1 MNFET
6 QSKIVETARSMVG
19 VPYYHAGR
27 NRNGLDCVGLLLA
40 VAEEVGALT
49 YTPPGYSAG
58 WVDPDL
64 LLSEIERFADS
75 VEFGPVQ
82 DGDLAI
88 FSIAGNPQHAAILTA
103 AGTMIHA
110 YQTVGKVVEH
120 ALAGAWERRLVG
132 VWRLRG
138 R

>member
-6 QSKIVETARSMVG
+6 QAKIVSVARSFVG
-19 VPYYHAGR
+19 VPFYHAGKSR
-27 NRNGLDCVGLLLA
+27 FGCDCVGLLLA
-40 VAEEVGALT
+40 VAEEAGVLT

-58 WVDPDL
+58 FVNGDL
-64 LLSEIERFADS
+64 LLAEIERFADS

-82 DGDLAI
+82 DGDI
-88 FSIAGNPQHAAILTA
+88 GVFTIAGNPQHAAILTA
-103 AGTMIHA
+103 GGSMIHA

-132 VWRLRG
+132 VWRLR
-138 R
+138 

>member
-1 MNFET
+1 MDRSSLVT
-6 QSKIVETARSMVG
+6 VARSYIG

-27 NRNGLDCVGLLLA
+27 NRNGVDCVGLLLA
-40 VAEEVGALT
+40 VAEEAGVLT

-58 WVDPDL
+58 FVNGDL

-82 DGDLAI
+82 DGDI
-88 FSIAGNPQHAAILTA
+88 GVFTIAGNPQHAAILTA
-103 AGTMIHA
+103 GGSMIHA
-110 YQTVGKVVEH
+110 YQTVGRVVEH

-132 VWRLRG
+132 VWRLR
-138 R
+138 

>member
-1 MNFET
+1 MDRSSLVT
-6 QSKIVETARSMVG
+6 VARSYIG
-19 VPYYHAGR
+19 VPFYHAGR
-27 NRNGLDCVGLLLA
+27 NRHGCDCIGLLLA
-40 VAEEVGALT
+40 VAEEAGALT

-58 WVDPDL
+58 FVDSAL
-64 LLSEIERFADS
+64 LLGEIERFADS

-82 DGDLAI
+82 DGDI
-88 FSIAGNPQHAAILTA
+88 GVFTIAGNPQHAAILTA

-132 VWRLRG
+132 VWRLR
-138 R
+138 

>member
-1 MNFET
+1 MDRSSLVTF
-6 QSKIVETARSMVG
+6 ARSYIG
-19 VPYYHAGR
+19 TPYFHAGKSR
-27 NRNGLDCVGLLLA
+27 HGCDCVGLLLA
-40 VAEEVGALT
+40 VAEEAGVLT

-58 WVDPDL
+58 WVDPDR

-82 DGDLAI
+82 DGDI
-88 FSIAGNPQHAAILTA
+88 GVFTIAGNPQHAAILTGS
-103 AGTMIHA
+103 GTMIHA

-132 VWRLRG
+132 VWRLR
-138 R
+138 